1 MAVKLKPGEFM
12 LQSFS
17 PDFLFIAEFGDAAPL
32 PDPASYQGWTV
43 TGIPKR
49 MGLTEWAGR
58 SPMQIPVDF
67 IIDRLEEGDGV
78 YVQDMRDTL
87 DKIVATASRDD
98 EPPVC
103 IFESG
108 GLMPH
113 DYTHAQHVRWVVSDL
128 SWDKDLTVN
137 SARSLRPLRV
147 GGTMT
152 LLQYNH
158 DDNIDSYEGP
168 AKKNR
173 NKNKSS
179 KGKGKDTRGKSK
191 RGVYEVKH
199 GDSLTKIAAH
209 ELGDSKRWKEIAD
222 LNNIR
227 NPRDIKQ
234 GQVLK
239 MPVKK

>member
-1 MAVKLKPGEFM
+1 MAVKLGEGQFM
-12 LQSFS
+12 IQSFS
-17 PDFLFIAEFGDAAPL
+17 PDFTFIGEFGDAAPL

-58 SPMQIPVDF
+58 SPMVIPVDF

-98 EPPVC
+98 EPPIC

-108 GLMPH
+108 GLVPH
-113 DYTHAQHVRWVVSDL
+113 DFTHAQHVRWVISDL
-128 SWDKDLTVN
+128 NWDKELTVN
-137 SARSLRPLRV
+137 SASSLRPLRV
-147 GGTMT
+147 GGTLT
-152 LLQYNH
+152 LTQYNH

-173 NKNKSS
+173 DKNK
-179 KGKGKDTRGKSK
+179 GAKGKDKGRGKSK
-191 RGVYEVKH
+191 RGTYEVKL
-199 GDSLTKIAAH
+199 GDTLHSIAAR

-227 NPRDIKQ
+227 NGRDIKQ
-234 GQVLK
+234 GRVLK